1 MEKGKRQM
9 IVAVCIDD
17 KNGMMFNKRR
27 QSQDRLQRHHLR
39 ELADGRA
46 IWMNAYS
53 AVLFQRDCEN
63 PDGGETEKQGSAAD
77 ANICVAE
84 DFLAQAG
91 EGEFCFVENQNVSEY
106 EEKIESVLLY
116 KWNRVYPS
124 DRFFDLNLSDGDW
137 EMTKME
143 EFAGSS
149 HEKITV
155 EYYQKKKKTK
165 EEDGE

>member
-1 MEKGKRQM
+1 M

-27 QSQDRLQRHHLR
+27 QSQDRIQRRHLR
-39 ELADGRA
+39 ELADGRV

-53 AVLFQRDCEN
+53 AVLFRRDCES
-63 PDGGETEKQGSAAD
+63 PDGETEKQESESE

-84 DFLAQAG
+84 DFLARAG
-91 EGEFCFVENQNVSEY
+91 AGEFCFVENQNVSEY
-106 EEKIESVLLY
+106 AENIEMAVLY

-124 DRFFDLNLSDGDW
+124 DRFFDLDLNEENW

-155 EYYQKKKKTK
+155 EYYKKKTK